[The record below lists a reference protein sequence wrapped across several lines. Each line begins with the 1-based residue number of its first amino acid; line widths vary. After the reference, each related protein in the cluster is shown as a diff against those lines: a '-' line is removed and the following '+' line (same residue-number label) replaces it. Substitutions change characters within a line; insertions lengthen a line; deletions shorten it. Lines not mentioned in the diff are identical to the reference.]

1 MISGI
6 DLRRAR
12 VPRDAVLVGAAV
24 LLALAVGRLLPGKLE
39 SLPPRTLTV
48 LPLALGFVLVAA
60 WLTIRRPL
68 TAFVLAFALLG
79 VVRVEPA
86 PVDAVFGLLIA
97 ATLVTRSVRP
107 RVPPFIGI
115 AIAAFVVISI
125 LSMMNAVDLHRAV
138 KFESITI
145 YMLALAVWLS
155 WAFLDRHWTHLAI
168 KTYLIVAAASGL
180 LGVAALYLPF
190 PAKHLFLFDGARA
203 KGLFKDPNV
212 YSAFLVPAATIA
224 LEEFTTPRILTWRRR
239 WIVGVFAASAIGVVV
254 AFSRAAWLNLTVA
267 LVTLIVIQAAR
278 RRGVRVAMRSVLV
291 LVACGF
297 VGFVLLL
304 ETGSIAF
311 LQERTHLQSYD
322 SQRFSNQSSAFSEM
336 TRHALGFGPG
346 QAEVLLP
353 ISTHSSYVRTAYEQ
367 GLLGISLFI
376 LILAGTLVC
385 ALLLARRRE
394 DVNGVGTAALVAI
407 WLGQMANS
415 FFIDSI
421 HWRHVWIFAGLI
433 WAGYSLGREEREP
446 VSRRR
451 LSAL

>member
-1 MISGI
+1 
-6 DLRRAR
+6 
-12 VPRDAVLVGAAV
+12 
-24 LLALAVGRLLPGKLE
+24 
-39 SLPPRTLTV
+39 
-48 LPLALGFVLVAA
+48 
-60 WLTIRRPL
+60 
-68 TAFVLAFALLG
+68 
-79 VVRVEPA
+79 
-86 PVDAVFGLLIA
+86 
-97 ATLVTRSVRP
+97 
-107 RVPPFIGI
+107 
-115 AIAAFVVISI
+115 
-125 LSMMNAVDLHRAV
+125 
-138 KFESITI
+138 
-145 YMLALAVWLS
+145 
-155 WAFLDRHWTHLAI
+155 
-168 KTYLIVAAASGL
+168 
-180 LGVAALYLPF
+180 
-190 PAKHLFLFDGARA
+190 
-203 KGLFKDPNV
+203 
-212 YSAFLVPAATIA
+212 
-224 LEEFTTPRILTWRRR
+224 
-239 WIVGVFAASAIGVVV
+239 
-254 AFSRAAWLNLTVA
+254 
-267 LVTLIVIQAAR
+267 
-278 RRGVRVAMRSVLV
+278 MRSVLV

-451 LSAL
+451 LSAI